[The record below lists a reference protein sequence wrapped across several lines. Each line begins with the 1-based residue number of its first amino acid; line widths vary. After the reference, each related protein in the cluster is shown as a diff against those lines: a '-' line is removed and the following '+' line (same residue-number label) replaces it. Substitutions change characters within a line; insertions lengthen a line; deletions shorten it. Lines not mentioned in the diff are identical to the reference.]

1 MGRDIDED
9 CGTMN
14 AEHVVGTVKRVA
26 SMPTMAAVV
35 MAILRVDIIIVINV
49 MDEDI
54 SSGGWGV
61 DGECGMKWT
70 RNTQP
75 TVCACDLPLL

>member
-9 CGTMN
+9 CGTTN
-14 AEHVVGTVKRVA
+14 AEHVVGMVKRVA

-35 MAILRVDIIIVINV
+35 MAILRVDIIIVIDV
-49 MDEDI
+49 MNEDI
-54 SSGGWGV
+54 SRVEGGEW
-61 DGECGMKWT
+61 GMKWT

-75 TVCACDLPLL
+75 TVTVCACDL

>member
-35 MAILRVDIIIVINV
+35 MAILRVDIIIVIDV
-49 MDEDI
+49 MNEDI
-54 SSGGWGV
+54 SRVEGGEW
-61 DGECGMKWT
+61 GMKWT

-75 TVCACDLPLL
+75 TVGPGYQA

>member
-14 AEHVVGTVKRVA
+14 AEHVVGMVKRVA

-35 MAILRVDIIIVINV
+35 MAILRVDIIIVIDV
-49 MDEDI
+49 MNEDI
-54 SSGGWGV
+54 SRVEGGEW
-61 DGECGMKWT
+61 GMKWT

-75 TVCACDLPLL
+75 TVLVICLFCER